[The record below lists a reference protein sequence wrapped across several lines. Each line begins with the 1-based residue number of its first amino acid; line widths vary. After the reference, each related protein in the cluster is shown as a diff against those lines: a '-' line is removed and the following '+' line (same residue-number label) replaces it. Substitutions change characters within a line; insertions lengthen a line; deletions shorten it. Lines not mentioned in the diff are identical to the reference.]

1 MKNSLFKRVA
11 AAAAAAPLALT
22 QCLTAA
28 NAANIN
34 SSVDTAAVV
43 AAGNS
48 ITLENEG
55 GLTYIAPG
63 LPAGA
68 TEDGY
73 IEVEEKARYEK
84 YSEWNDTVFT
94 ALTGGAKS
102 GVVDAQNIIDSVVN
116 AAPANYK
123 QIVSELAA
131 NLGEIKYSVAANG
144 DITITADIADESPV
158 LTGSAK
164 LALGDS
170 IKKIADDYV
179 SRGNAEAI
187 GFYDE
192 IIANSKNAKLGL
204 GGTVK
209 LTIYSS
215 SLENGTEVK
224 GEVEFTDLD
233 GVTHKGTDDIL
244 AWVSDG
250 VEELRAYEKAQ
261 VDQYADKYGIN
272 KEKAYEKID
281 KSANFYANKVTYIK
295 NKIDAA
301 LSKQVASKEYGTVS
315 NLIKAVNNRTSKIS
329 KKLVLPETA
338 SGIAGLNK
346 VQTVYNT
353 ILDTANDALTTKSV
367 DIQASEIGALADTFY
382 DVTAGL
388 SNGVAEFS
396 AKFEDKE
403 TEDAKAYVSEKFEVE
418 ATESWKEITIKVD
431 FANIKADTAATADIQ
446 LKRVV
451 IAQETTTT
459 TSTTSTTT
467 TTTTTTTDETTT
479 TTTTTTENPED
490 TTTTTTT
497 TENPED
503 TTTTTTTTE
512 NHEDTTTTT
521 TTENP
526 EDTTTTTTTTE
537 NPEDTTTTST
547 TENPEDTTTTTTT
560 TENPEDTTTTTVTTE
575 NPEDT
580 TTTTIGTVTAL
591 PGETVTVVSTVVH
604 FNNTETVGFYLNI
617 NTKFKEEQL
626 KDITYSID
634 TSILTIDEFG
644 EIIGDV
650 VTEKGAEIAISDK
663 VDFGEQT
670 PESLYNKRVAE
681 QPSLFAYQVDIYAT
695 EDIIDEAT
703 GAVIASEGNI
713 LRAVNGSTV
722 SVTAYIGVKGDSN
735 FDFLADANDAS
746 TVLVWYAN
754 VSTGANAET
763 TQFSSNDNFVVN
775 DDGSLNILDDLAAF
789 LCDVNNEQDNNN
801 WNEYKPA
808 RLIDATDASSI
819 LTYYAEVSTGTEGGR
834 QTWND
839 VLGNFAPTEW

>member
-479 TTTTTTENPED
+479 TT
-490 TTTTTTT
+490 
-497 TENPED
+497 
-503 TTTTTTTTE
+503 
-512 NHEDTTTTT
+512 
-521 TTENP
+521 
-526 EDTTTTTTTTE
+526 
-537 NPEDTTTTST
+537 
-547 TENPEDTTTTTTT
+547 
-560 TENPEDTTTTTVTTE
+560 ENPEDTTTTTVTTE